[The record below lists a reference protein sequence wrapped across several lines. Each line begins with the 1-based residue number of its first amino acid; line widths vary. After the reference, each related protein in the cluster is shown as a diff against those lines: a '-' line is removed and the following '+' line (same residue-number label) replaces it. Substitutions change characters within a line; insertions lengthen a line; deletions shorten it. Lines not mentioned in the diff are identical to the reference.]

1 MRSRSPAPSNYSTG
15 IHKTRE
21 GKGSEGVLSLE
32 RASVEEA

>member
-1 MRSRSPAPSNYSTG
+1 MRSRSPAPSNYSTQDKG
-15 IHKTRE
+15 RE